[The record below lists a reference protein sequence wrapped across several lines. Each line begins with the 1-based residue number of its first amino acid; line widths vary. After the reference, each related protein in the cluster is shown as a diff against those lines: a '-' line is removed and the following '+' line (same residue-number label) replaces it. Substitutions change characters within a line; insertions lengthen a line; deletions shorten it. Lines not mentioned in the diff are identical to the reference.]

1 MSITKRFYGKTLEG
15 NDASIY
21 TISNSKGMT
30 AEITD
35 FGGIVVSLSIQDR
48 DGKFDDV
55 VLGYQDFKDYL
66 RKGPYFGAIIG
77 RHANRIEDSKFEID
91 GTEYNLYKNEG
102 ENHLHGGLK
111 GFDKVLW
118 QAEIV
123 QNDKNESLML
133 TYHSTDGEEG
143 YPGNL
148 EVKVTYTMTE
158 DNALEIKYF
167 AVSDKETV
175 INLTNHSYFNLS
187 GHASGDILKQKIMI
201 NADKFTPAD
210 KYSLP
215 TGEIRA
221 VKGTPMDL
229 TELNTISDGIN
240 SDYEQIAFAKGYDHN
255 WVLNV
260 SGKSLEKAAEVY
272 DEKSGRIMEVFTT
285 KPGIQL
291 YTGNF
296 LDGSDIGKGGVVYK
310 KNNGLC
316 LETQFF
322 PNSLKHKHFPSP
334 LFKAGQEYNHTT
346 TYKFSVKQRIYIS

>member
-1 MSITKRFYGKTLEG
+1 MSITKRLYGKTLEE
-15 NDASIY
+15 NDVSIY
-21 TISNSKGMT
+21 TLSNSKGMT
-30 AEITD
+30 AEISD
-35 FGGIVVSLSIQDR
+35 FGGIVVSLCVPDKT
-48 DGKFDDV
+48 GKIDDV
-55 VLGYQDFKDYL
+55 VLGYENLDDYL
-66 RKGPYFGAIIG
+66 KKGPYFGALIG
-77 RHANRIEDSKFEID
+77 RHANRIEDSKFEIN
-91 GTEYNLYKNEG
+91 GKEYNLYKNDG

-123 QNDKNESLML
+123 QNNETEALLL
-133 TYHSTDGEEG
+133 TYLSKDGEEG

-148 EVKVTYTMTE
+148 EVKVTYTLTE

-187 GHASGDILKQKIMI
+187 GHASGDILKHKVMI
-201 NADKFTPAD
+201 NADKFTVAD
-210 KYSLP
+210 KYLLP
-215 TGEIRA
+215 TGEISS

-229 TELNTISDGIN
+229 TQLTELSKGLG
-240 SDYEQIAFAKGYDHN
+240 SDYEQIAFANGYDHN
-255 WVLNV
+255 WILNV
-260 SGKSLEKAAEVY
+260 SGKSPEKAAEVY
-272 DEKSGRIMEVFTT
+272 DDKSGRVMEVFTT

-296 LDGSDIGKGGVVYK
+296 LNGSDIGKGGVVYR

-346 TYKFSVKQRIYIS
+346 IYKFSTR